1 MTNIFKMDMVSG
13 PLRLKSASLGGG
25 TQMAQDY
32 GREIGNKLGTS

>member
-25 TQMAQDY
+25 VKMAQEY
-32 GREIGNKLGTS
+32 GKEIAKKMG